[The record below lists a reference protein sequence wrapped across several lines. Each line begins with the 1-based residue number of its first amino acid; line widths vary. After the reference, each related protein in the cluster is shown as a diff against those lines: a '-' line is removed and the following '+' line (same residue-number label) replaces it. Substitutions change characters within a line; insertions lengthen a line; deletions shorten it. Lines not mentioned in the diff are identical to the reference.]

1 MNLVNNKHEKKNSL
15 PVVTPLFS
23 SIYAQHDTLISQ
35 RKVAYMDIKSYRYHK
50 MNVNHAI
57 DSIGLKLYKMIL
69 SSQWQVTKQRFI
81 RGKRFYILDR
91 YKEIVYN
98 KYQNKMQ
105 KIVPTMKTWKNEI
118 KIYFDKSVNTNYQKF
133 VEFTKYLDQ
142 EDSLKIS
149 LVKDKKSN
157 YFIYGMENICVNLDP
172 RILAMR
178 VIIWSGIINKEYSC
192 SLKLNIQNSLS
203 EEQITSLKMNFIRS
217 LGYFMPSLIIWTVL
231 VIFQVVLLTKKNLEK
246 KILKS

>member
-1 MNLVNNKHEKKNSL
+1 
-15 PVVTPLFS
+15 
-23 SIYAQHDTLISQ
+23 
-35 RKVAYMDIKSYRYHK
+35 

-69 SSQWQVTKQRFI
+69 SSQWQVTETKVSYEVKDSIF
-81 RGKRFYILDR
+81 LDR

-172 RILAMR
+172 RILAM
-178 VIIWSGIINKEYSC
+178 G
-192 SLKLNIQNSLS
+192 
-203 EEQITSLKMNFIRS
+203 
-217 LGYFMPSLIIWTVL
+217 
-231 VIFQVVLLTKKNLEK
+231 LLFGVE
-246 KILKS
+246 